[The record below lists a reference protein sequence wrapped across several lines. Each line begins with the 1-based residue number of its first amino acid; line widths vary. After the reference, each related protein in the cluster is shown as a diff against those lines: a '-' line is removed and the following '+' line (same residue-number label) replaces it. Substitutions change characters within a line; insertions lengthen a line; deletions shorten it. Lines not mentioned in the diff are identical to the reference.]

1 MAVILRTSN
10 LKAEK
15 ERLARLCLSNNLDIG
30 LQGQLRH
37 LFAKSNY
44 ISIELRV
51 CFPESENILV
61 IQNLPQEMLAELSAF
76 GKYI

>member
-10 LKAEK
+10 LNAEK
-15 ERLARLCLSNNLDIG
+15 DRLARLCLSNNLDIG
-30 LQGQLRH
+30 PQGQLRH
-37 LFAKSNY
+37 LFAKSNN

-51 CFPESENILV
+51 CFAESENILV
-61 IQNLPQEMLAELSAF
+61 IQNSLLEMLAELPAF